1 MLSKDSFYI
10 DGFGN
15 PYKIQKMTSK
25 TVLFTPVKS
34 EYVEQDETSSDYFLY
49 DTNRKALDE
58 PDTSRKPIRFK
69 LSNNFSTRGLATFC
83 ETKNGS
89 IAEMVEIEGDLF
101 TVEHNHG

>member
-15 PYKIQKMTSK
+15 PYKIQKMTGK
-25 TVLFTPVKS
+25 TVLFAPVKS
-34 EYVEQDETSSDYFLY
+34 EYVGFGDISNAFLY
-49 DTNRKALDE
+49 DTIRKAVNE

-69 LSNNFSTRGLATFC
+69 LSNNFSDRGLATFY

-89 IAEMVEIEGDLF
+89 IAEMVEIEGDTF
-101 TVEHNHG
+101 TVDHNFG